1 MVNAWLCAFVFQRV
15 VCAFNLKIME
25 NLSDAELRKR
35 LLAKGFDAPPVTD
48 TSRQLL
54 IKKLK
59 KLDASK
65 TPAGAPAAAATVPR
79 PPPANNVDQYEAKAR
94 RTRQSERHRDSSPE
108 ILVDRYV
115 HEPTPLPQVTP
126 SPPRSTR
133 SVRKEAAVD
142 RIDLMASSIKNST
155 PYADASFAKG
165 GGGGDPFEKGSD
177 SDDSLYNASR
187 GSGGVS
193 PRYLKRKPIGLR
205 RESEYFTAPSAY
217 RKYDA
222 LNGASSYTSSKSA
235 ARYGRGAAKPL
246 SSRLSWK
253 MVTPTLV
260 LSVCL
265 VFFVI
270 VGGIYYSKNDR
281 TYGDLSV
288 DALEQPRCSVRA
300 GPGVPC
306 IPDEQ
311 MPSAIDYLRLLYR
324 ALYRRKLAAVCHG
337 DADAKSGRLSE
348 DDVAEMF
355 LLETGR
361 LRHECEKMVKQ
372 LRLLVAVNP
381 QLHVEWSEADGFEL
395 VEPPLPWSCVLRI
408 WGGWLW
414 DYVLY
419 AVATLALV
427 VSMQILVSWAT
438 ARRRQQAKEK
448 QELIKGI
455 LEILQQHASANPAQS
470 YLPIVHV
477 RDQLIAFADRDRKR
491 GMWSEA
497 QRYIEEH
504 ESRVRKEVQPF
515 EGEDYDVWRWVG
527 GHQQSAPK
535 PKTWQGEAFET
546 SKDTMNTPS
555 TSPTPCLKI
564 RHMFDPEKE
573 PVDVD
578 WGTGVKDAI
587 LERCEGVNI
596 VHMVVEE
603 NSPEGCVYI
612 KCASTD
618 DAGKA
623 YRKIHGAWF
632 DGKIVTVKFLRLERY
647 HERFPASVG
656 LNKPLL
662 PSNDQ
667 KRSLA

>member
-1 MVNAWLCAFVFQRV
+1 
-15 VCAFNLKIME
+15 ME
-25 NLSDAELRKR
+25 NISDAELRQR

-48 TSRQLL
+48 TSRALL

-59 KLDASK
+59 KLDSSK
-65 TPAGAPAAAATVPR
+65 TPAGASRAGVSPSRAAATSRPVAPAASSRPVAPAASSRPVVP
-79 PPPANNVDQYEAKAR
+79 AVDQYDGKAR
-94 RTRQSERHRDSSPE
+94 RTRQTERSRDSSPE
-108 ILVDRYV
+108 ILLERYV
-115 HEPTPLPQVTP
+115 PEPTPHPQATP

-133 SVRKEAAVD
+133 SSRKEASVD
-142 RIDLMASSIKNST
+142 RIDMMASSIKNST

-165 GGGGDPFEKGSD
+165 TAGGGDPFEKGSD
-177 SDDSLYNASR
+177 SDDSLYAASR
-187 GSGGVS
+187 GAGSS
-193 PRYLKRKPIGLR
+193 RYLARKPIGLR
-205 RESEYFTAPSAY
+205 RESEFFTAPSAY

-222 LNGASSYTSSKSA
+222 HNGASMASKS
-235 ARYGRGAAKPL
+235 ARYGRAGASKPL
-246 SSRLSWK
+246 SARLSWR

-260 LSVCL
+260 LGTCL
-265 VFFVI
+265 VFFAV
-270 VGGIYYSKNDR
+270 VAAIYYSKNDR

-288 DALEQPRCSVRA
+288 DALEQPRCSVRPGA
-300 GPGVPC
+300 GVPC
-306 IPDEQ
+306 IPDDEV
-311 MPSAIDYLRLLYR
+311 PSAIDYLRMLYR
-324 ALYRRKLAAVCHG
+324 ALHRRKLAAVCQGAG
-337 DADAKSGRLSE
+337 DVNEGRLS
-348 DDVAEMF
+348 DDEVAEMF

-361 LRHECEKMVKQ
+361 LRHECEKTVKH
-372 LRLLVAVNP
+372 LRVLVAVNP
-381 QLHVEWSEADGFEL
+381 QLRITWSVEDGFDL
-395 VEPPLPWSCVLRI
+395 VDPSLPWRCVMRI
-408 WGGWLW
+408 WFSWLW
-414 DYVLY
+414 EYVLY
-419 AVATLALV
+419 GVATIALV

-438 ARRRQQAKEK
+438 HRRKAQANEK
-448 QELIKGI
+448 RELIKGI
-455 LEILQQHASANPAQS
+455 LEILQQHAAAHPAQS

-477 RDQLIAFADRDRKR
+477 RDQLIAYADRDRKR
-491 GMWSEA
+491 RMWAEA
-497 QRYIEEH
+497 QRYIEEN

-527 GHQQSAPK
+527 SAQQSAPK

-564 RHMFDPEKE
+564 RHMFEPDKE
-573 PVDVD
+573 PADQD

-587 LERCEGVNI
+587 LERCEGVHI

-656 LNKPLL
+656 LSKPLI

>member
-1 MVNAWLCAFVFQRV
+1 
-15 VCAFNLKIME
+15 ME
-25 NLSDAELRKR
+25 NLSDAEIRQGLI
-35 LLAKGFDAPPVTD
+35 AKGVDAPPVTD
-48 TSRQLL
+48 TSRALL
-54 IKKLK
+54 LKKLK
-59 KLDASK
+59 KLEQARGPARPAASS
-65 TPAGAPAAAATVPR
+65 APA
-79 PPPANNVDQYEAKAR
+79 PAVDQYDGNAR
-94 RTRQSERHRDSSPE
+94 RTRHSERNRDSSPE
-108 ILVDRYV
+108 LLHDRYV
-115 HEPTPLPQVTP
+115 ADA
-126 SPPRSTR
+126 SPPRSASSPSRTTR
-133 SVRKEAAVD
+133 SARRETPAVD
-142 RIDLMASSIKNST
+142 RIDMMASSVKNST
-155 PYADASFAKG
+155 PYADANLAK
-165 GGGGDPFEKGSD
+165 GGGDPFEKGSD
-177 SDDSLYNASR
+177 SDDSFYSSSR
-187 GSGGVS
+187 GAGS
-193 PRYLKRKPIGLR
+193 RHLARKPIGLR

-217 RKYDA
+217 RKHDA
-222 LNGASSYTSSKSA
+222 LNGASPYASRAATTRYARGGGGKSL
-235 ARYGRGAAKPL
+235 L
-246 SSRLSWK
+246 SGLSRKLL
-253 MVTPTLV
+253 TPTLV
-260 LSVCL
+260 LTACL
-265 VFFVI
+265 VFFVV

-281 TYGDLSV
+281 MYNDLSV
-288 DALEQPRCSVRA
+288 NVLEQPRCSVRA

-306 IPDEQ
+306 IKDDE
-311 MPSAIDYLRLLYR
+311 MPSAIDFLRMLYR

-337 DADAKSGRLSE
+337 AGDGVKSSRLSE

-355 LLETGR
+355 LMETGQ
-361 LRHECEKMVKQ
+361 LRHECEKKVQQMKVLVEANPY
-372 LRLLVAVNP
+372 LRIA
-381 QLHVEWSEADGFEL
+381 WSAGDGFEL
-395 VEPPLPWSCVLRI
+395 EDLSLPWSCALRI
-408 WGGWLW
+408 WCGWLW
-414 DYVLY
+414 DYMMY
-419 AVATLALV
+419 AVATVALLF
-427 VSMQILVSWAT
+427 SMHILVSWAT
-438 ARRRQQAKEK
+438 TRHKEQAKEK
-448 QELIKGI
+448 QELIKNI
-455 LEILQQHASANPAQS
+455 MEILQQHANTNPAQS

-477 RDQLIAFADRDRKR
+477 RDSLIAFADRHRKR
-491 GMWSEA
+491 KMWAEA
-497 QRYIEEH
+497 VRYIEEN

-573 PVDVD
+573 TADED

-647 HERFPASVG
+647 HERFPASVN
-656 LNKPLL
+656 LNKPLI

>member
-1 MVNAWLCAFVFQRV
+1 
-15 VCAFNLKIME
+15 ME
-25 NLSDAELRKR
+25 NFSDAELRQR
-35 LLAKGFDAPPVTD
+35 LLANGFDAPPVTD
-48 TSRQLL
+48 TSRALL
-54 IKKLK
+54 VKKLK
-59 KLDASK
+59 KLETSK
-65 TPAGAPAAAATVPR
+65 TPAGVAAAVSRASASIPI
-79 PPPANNVDQYEAKAR
+79 DQYDGKAR

-115 HEPTPLPQVTP
+115 HEATPLPQATP

-133 SVRKEAAVD
+133 SARKEAPVD

-165 GGGGDPFEKGSD
+165 GGGDPFEKGSD
-177 SDDSLYNASR
+177 SDDSLYSATR
-187 GSGGVS
+187 GGGGS
-193 PRYLKRKPIGLR
+193 SRYLARKPIGLR

-222 LNGASSYTSSKSA
+222 LNGASMPPSKGAS
-235 ARYGRGAAKPL
+235 RYGRTSVSKSL
-246 SSRLSWK
+246 SSRLSWR

-260 LSVCL
+260 LGACL
-265 VFFVI
+265 VFFAI
-270 VGGIYYSKNDR
+270 VAAIYYSKNDR

-288 DALEQPRCSVRA
+288 DALEQPRCSVRT
-300 GPGVPC
+300 GPGMPC
-306 IPDEQ
+306 IPDDEV
-311 MPSAIDYLRLLYR
+311 PSAIDYLRLLYR
-324 ALYRRKLAAVCHG
+324 ALYRHKLAAVCHG
-337 DADAKSGRLSE
+337 ASDAKEGRLSD

-355 LLETGR
+355 LLETGQ
-361 LRHECEKMVKQ
+361 LRHECEKTVKH
-372 LRLLVAVNP
+372 LRVLVAVNP
-381 QLHVEWSEADGFEL
+381 QLRIAWSANDGFTL
-395 VEPPLPWSCVLRI
+395 VDPPLPWSCVFRI
-408 WGGWLW
+408 WGSWLW
-414 DYVLY
+414 EYVLY
-419 AVATLALV
+419 AAATVALL

-438 ARRRQQAKEK
+438 NRRQAQVKEK
-448 QELIKGI
+448 RELIKGI
-455 LEILQQHASANPAQS
+455 LEILQQHAVANPAQS

-477 RDQLIAFADRDRKR
+477 RDQLIAYADRDCKR
-491 GMWSEA
+491 RMWAEA
-497 QRYIEEH
+497 QRYIEEN

-527 GHQQSAPK
+527 GTQQSAPK

-564 RHMFDPEKE
+564 RHMFEPDKE
-573 PVDVD
+573 PADQD

-587 LERCEGVNI
+587 LERCEGVHI

-603 NSPEGCVYI
+603 NSPEGCVYL

-647 HERFPASVG
+647 HERFPTSVG
-656 LNKPLL
+656 LSKPLI